1 MYCSAV
7 VVCLFKQ
14 TKRIIYFK
22 SLVLAR
28 RHTYWFLVLINLK
41 MGSTLSVE
49 ENAYSQFA
57 KELKKQNVDYMEPIS
72 RFNDNCSGMNV
83 IFLDI
88 DNRVG

>member
-1 MYCSAV
+1 
-7 VVCLFKQ
+7 
-14 TKRIIYFK
+14 
-22 SLVLAR
+22 
-28 RHTYWFLVLINLK
+28 

-83 IFLDI
+83 VFLDI